1 MVHRWQ
7 RRNVQFS
14 ICERIIE
21 FLTLYTGKADVL
33 LSFSREYIHR
43 VFPFNSLLLY
53 SYSKPLTMTK
63 QKPEPNYLHA
73 LNKSSY
79 VHGTTFHYLR
89 TGKIPSMRAFY
100 RIDIHKVYNRLI
112 KEYGLTPDKVIT
124 SETYTPTM
132 SRNRIYSAY
141 LVVSDKITIAIY
153 MSRQE
158 VELFYSHDVDLKD
171 LEQTESIIID
181 CVRKATAEK
190 KINLITTD
198 SSGNLE
204 TREFAVENLSGDIS
218 TLYNDDF
225 AEFNESII
233 KNISDKKSQ
242 GIVLLHGIPGS
253 GKSSYLRYLVGEVQ
267 KSFIYL
273 PSNMADNLSQPSF
286 LNFLTRHSNSVLII
300 EDAEDV
306 LIQRRSGSRSAVAN
320 LLNLSDGLLA
330 DCLHIQVIATFN
342 TEIAKIDSAFLRK
355 GRILGRYCF
364 QPLSVEKS
372 NALLKQLNSSYI
384 TNTPMTLADIFN
396 RKDPD
401 FSKMQSIKEVGFV
414 LNDQQE
420 PYINPF

>member
-1 MVHRWQ
+1 
-7 RRNVQFS
+7 
-14 ICERIIE
+14 
-21 FLTLYTGKADVL
+21 
-33 LSFSREYIHR
+33 
-43 VFPFNSLLLY
+43 
-53 SYSKPLTMTK
+53 MTK
-63 QKPEPNYLHA
+63 QKPEPNYLNA

-100 RIDIHKVYNRLI
+100 RIDIHKVYDRLI
-112 KEYGLTPDKVIT
+112 KEYSLTPDKVIT
-124 SETYTPTM
+124 SETYTPSM
-132 SRNRIYSAY
+132 SRNRVYSAY

-153 MSRQE
+153 MARQE
-158 VELFYSHDVDLKD
+158 VEMFYSHDVDLKD
-171 LEQTESIIID
+171 LEHTEETITD
-181 CVRKATAEK
+181 CTRKATAEK

-225 AEFNESII
+225 VEFHESIVQ
-233 KNISDKKSQ
+233 KLSDKRSQ
-242 GIVLLHGIPGS
+242 GIILMHGVPGS
-253 GKSSYLRYLVGEVQ
+253 GKSSYLRHLVGEVQ

-286 LNFLTRHSNSVLII
+286 LNFLTRHANSVLII

-364 QPLSVEKS
+364 KPLSLEKS
-372 NALLKQLNSSYI
+372 NALLKQLNSSYV
-384 TNTPMTLADIFN
+384 TTTPMTLADIFN
-396 RKDPD
+396 RDDRD
-401 FSKMQSIKEVGFV
+401 FSQMQSIKEVGFV
-414 LNDQQE
+414 LNDQLE
-420 PYINPF
+420 TYNSPF